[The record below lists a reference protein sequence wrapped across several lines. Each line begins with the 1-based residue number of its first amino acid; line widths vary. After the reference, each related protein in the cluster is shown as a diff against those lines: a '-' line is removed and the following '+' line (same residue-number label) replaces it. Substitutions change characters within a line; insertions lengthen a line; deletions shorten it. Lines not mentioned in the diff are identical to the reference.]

1 MPLKINIEIQML
13 KHLQR
18 FAFTKKD
25 RHVFKAFQE
34 ENLTIGGWVE
44 YHENK
49 IGAFRVR

>member
-49 IGAFRVR
+49 SGAFRVR